1 MKDNILLIGSSC
13 VGKTSVL
20 DLLKEDP
27 SFSQY
32 EIIPSIARQVRQREQ
47 ISSFDDISLQKRLF
61 DAYRLGLNVSTT
73 GKFVFDRSIIDVYT
87 FTQTIKDNSED
98 FCVLLSD
105 MRDAISEEKD
115 KLGRIFYFPIYWDVE
130 DDGERL
136 IDSKRREQWDKNIQI
151 LLKDEQ
157 IPYYTIPYCDPK
169 ERVAFIKSIVKS

>member
-1 MKDNILLIGSSC
+1 MKDNIVLIGSSC

-32 EIIPSIARQVRQREQ
+32 EVVPSIARQIRQREQ
-47 ISSFDDISLQKRLF
+47 ITSFDNISFQKRLF
-61 DAYRLGLNVSTT
+61 DGYYLGMNTYSKNT
-73 GKFVFDRSIIDVYT
+73 VFDRSIIDVYT

-105 MRDAISEEKD
+105 MRDTISEIKD
-115 KLGRIFYFPIYWDVE
+115 KLGYVFYFPIYWKAE

-136 IDSKRREQWDKNIQI
+136 FDEERRAQWDKNIRI

-157 IPYYTIPYCDPK
+157 IPYYTVPYCDPK
-169 ERVAFIKSIVKS
+169 ERVVFIRSIIKS